1 MILLKSRNIL
11 RLSGEWGIKLS
22 KVENRKL
29 LIKIGLVCFS
39 ILFLF
44 FLFIQSGISDVFRQF
59 IYDFLVYNQS
69 FEVNGEIYYETT
81 VSLSAL
87 KLLIV
92 AVVVVSVVTVAI
104 TSYLIARNRINAS
117 IQELSKSI
125 PEFLSAAD
133 SSKTT
138 GDLSLDNELL
148 KVKSTNMKN
157 EELLK
162 RETQRTKDL
171 ITYLAHDLK
180 TPLASVI
187 GYLNLLIDS
196 PELTPAQRAKF
207 LQITLDKAG
216 RLEELI
222 NEFFDITRF
231 SMQEIHLD
239 KTTMDVVL
247 LVQQMSEE
255 VYPLLSEKNQQLKYE
270 GPDSLMVEADS
281 DQLARVL
288 NNLFKNAL
296 SYGDPDSSIKVTI
309 SESTDK
315 IYLSVLNEGTTIPK
329 RQLEKVFDKFYRLDH
344 ARSTKTGGA
353 GLGLAIAK
361 EIMLAHDGDIRAA
374 SEQGLTTF
382 ELVLPK
388 S

>member
-1 MILLKSRNIL
+1 MENGKLLLRITLVCGIILL
-11 RLSGEWGIKLS
+11 
-22 KVENRKL
+22 
-29 LIKIGLVCFS
+29 
-39 ILFLF
+39 LF
-44 FLFIQSGISDVFRQF
+44 FLFIQSGFSSIFRQF
-59 IYDFLVYNQS
+59 IYEFLVYNQS

-87 KLLIV
+87 KLLLIV
-92 AVVVVSVVTVAI
+92 LVVAAI
-104 TSYLIARNRINAS
+104 FAAALASYLIARGRINAS
-117 IQELSKSI
+117 IQELSTKI
-125 PEFLSAAD
+125 PNFLTTEELT
-133 SSKTT
+133 TT

-148 KVKSTNMKN
+148 KIKTGNMKN

-196 PELTPAQRAKF
+196 PELTMEQRAKF

-231 SMQEIHLD
+231 SLQDIHLD
-239 KTTMDVVL
+239 KTAMDMVL
-247 LVQQMSEE
+247 LTEQMTEE
-255 VYPLLSEKNQQLKYE
+255 FYPLLSEKNQQLTYE
-270 GPDSLMVEADS
+270 GPDTLNIEADS
-281 DQLARVL
+281 EQLARVL

-296 SYGDPDSSIKVTI
+296 SYGNVDSAIQVKL
-309 SESTDK
+309 SESDRT
-315 IYLSVLNEGTTIPK
+315 IHLSVSNEGITIPK
-329 RQLEKVFDKFYRLDH
+329 RQLKMIFDKFYRLDH

-361 EIMLAHDGDIRAA
+361 EIMIAHGGTIHAV
-374 SEQGLTTF
+374 SEDGLTTF
-382 ELVLPK
+382 ELELPK

>member
-1 MILLKSRNIL
+1 M
-11 RLSGEWGIKLS
+11 S

>member
-1 MILLKSRNIL
+1 M
-11 RLSGEWGIKLS
+11 
-22 KVENRKL
+22 ENRKL
-29 LIKIGLVCFS
+29 LLRITLVCGI
-39 ILFLF
+39 ILLLF
-44 FLFIQSGISDVFRQF
+44 FLFIQSGFSEIFRQF
-59 IYDFLVYNQS
+59 IYEFLVYNQS

-87 KLLIV
+87 KLLLIV
-92 AVVVVSVVTVAI
+92 LVVAAI
-104 TSYLIARNRINAS
+104 FAAAFASYLIARGRINAS
-117 IQELSKSI
+117 IQELSTKI
-125 PEFLSAAD
+125 PKFLTTEELT
-133 SSKTT
+133 TT

-148 KVKSTNMKN
+148 KIKTGNMKN

-196 PELTPAQRAKF
+196 PELTTEQRAKF

-231 SMQEIHLD
+231 SLQDIHLD
-239 KTTMDVVL
+239 KTAMDMVL
-247 LVQQMSEE
+247 LTQQMTEE
-255 VYPLLSEKNQQLKYE
+255 FYPLLSEKNQQLTYE
-270 GPDSLMVEADS
+270 GPDTLNIEADS
-281 DQLARVL
+281 EQLARVL

-296 SYGDPDSSIKVTI
+296 SYGNADSVIQVKL
-309 SESTDK
+309 SESDK
-315 IYLSVLNEGTTIPK
+315 TIHLSVSNEGITIPQ
-329 RQLEKVFDKFYRLDH
+329 RQLEMIFDKFYRLDH

-361 EIMLAHDGDIRAA
+361 EIMIAHGGTIHAV
-374 SEQGLTTF
+374 SEDGLTTF
-382 ELVLPK
+382 ELELPK

>member
-1 MILLKSRNIL
+1 MTKNINRQLLLKLGIACASVIL
-11 RLSGEWGIKLS
+11 
-22 KVENRKL
+22 
-29 LIKIGLVCFS
+29 
-39 ILFLF
+39 LF
-44 FLFIQSGISDVFRQF
+44 FLFIQSGISQVFRTML
-59 IYDFLVYNQS
+59 YTFLAYSSS
-69 FEVNGEIYYETT
+69 FEVDGQVYHETQIN
-81 VSLSAL
+81 LEAL
-87 KLLIV
+87 KLLLISLFIFMIV
-92 AVVVVSVVTVAI
+92 VIAI
-104 TSYLIARNRINAS
+104 SSYFI
-117 IQELSKSI
+117 SKSSINKEVKQLTTKI
-125 PEFLSAAD
+125 PVYLTTDTAPS
-133 SSKTT
+133 T
-138 GDLSLDNELL
+138 GDLGLDNELL
-148 KVKSTNMKN
+148 KIKSANMKN

-196 PELTPAQRAKF
+196 PDLSMAQRAKF

-231 SMQEIHLD
+231 SLQDIHLN
-239 KTTMDVVL
+239 KTKMDLVL
-247 LVQQMSEE
+247 LTQQMIEE
-255 VYPLLSEKNQQLKYE
+255 FYPLLSEKEQKIEYS
-270 GPDSLMVEADS
+270 GPDSLIGEADG

-296 SYGDPDSSIKVTI
+296 SYGNQGSTIKISLVESIKTIQLSVVNEGPTI
-309 SESTDK
+309 SA
-315 IYLSVLNEGTTIPK
+315 
-329 RQLEKVFDKFYRLDH
+329 RQLELIFDKFYRLDH

-361 EIMLAHDGDIRAA
+361 EIVQAHDGEIHAQSKD
-374 SEQGLTTF
+374 GVTTF
-382 ELVLPK
+382 EVILPK

>member
-1 MILLKSRNIL
+1 MTK
-11 RLSGEWGIKLS
+11 G
-22 KVENRKL
+22 ENRKL
-29 LIKIGLVCFS
+29 LLRIALVCS
-39 ILFLF
+39 VILVLF
-44 FLFIQSGISDVFRQF
+44 FLFIESGFSSVFRQF
-59 IYDFLVYNQS
+59 IYEFLVYNQS
-69 FEVNGEIYYETT
+69 FEVNGETYYETT

-87 KLLIV
+87 KLLLIV
-92 AVVVVSVVTVAI
+92 LVVAAIVSVAFA
-104 TSYLIARNRINAS
+104 SYLIARSRINAS
-117 IQELSKSI
+117 ISELSKRI
-125 PEFLSAAD
+125 PEFLTTEASM
-133 SSKTT
+133 TT

-148 KVKSTNMKN
+148 KIKTMNMKN

-196 PELTPAQRAKF
+196 PELTTEQRAKF

-231 SMQEIHLD
+231 SLQDIHLD
-239 KTTMDVVL
+239 KTAVDMVL
-247 LVQQMSEE
+247 LTQQMIEE
-255 VYPLLSEKNQQLKYE
+255 FYPLLSEKNQRLTYE
-270 GPDSLMVEADS
+270 GPEALVIEADS
-281 DQLARVL
+281 EQLARVL

-296 SYGDPDSSIKVTI
+296 SYGVADSEIQVKLTESI
-309 SESTDK
+309 DK
-315 IYLSVLNEGTTIPK
+315 IYLTVSNNGITIPQ
-329 RQLEKVFDKFYRLDH
+329 RQLEMIFDKFYRLDH

-361 EIMLAHDGDIRAA
+361 EIMLAHDGTIHAV
-374 SEQGLTTF
+374 SENGLTTF
-382 ELVLPK
+382 ELELPK

>member
-1 MILLKSRNIL
+1 MTK
-11 RLSGEWGIKLS
+11 GEK
-22 KVENRKL
+22 RKL
-29 LIKIGLVCFS
+29 LLRITLICGA
-39 ILFLF
+39 ILGIF
-44 FLFIQSGISDVFRQF
+44 FLFIQSDFSSVFRQF
-59 IYDFLVYNQS
+59 IYDFLVYNQR
-69 FEVNGEIYYETT
+69 FEVNGEPYYETT

-87 KLLIV
+87 KLMVISIV
-92 AVVVVSVVTVAI
+92 VGAVLVIAVA
-104 TSYLIARNRINAS
+104 SYLIARNRINTS
-117 IQELSKSI
+117 IQELSKKI
-125 PEFLSAAD
+125 PVFLTTDTAP
-133 SSKTT
+133 TT

-148 KVKSTNMKN
+148 KIKTANMKN

-196 PELTPAQRAKF
+196 PELNTVQRAKF
-207 LQITLDKAG
+207 LEITLDKAG

-231 SMQEIHLD
+231 SLQDIHLD
-239 KTTMDVVL
+239 KTTMDMPL
-247 LVQQMSEE
+247 LIQQMTEE
-255 VYPLLSEKNQQLKYE
+255 FYPLLSEKNQQLSYE
-270 GPDSLMVEADS
+270 GPDTLVIEADS

-288 NNLFKNAL
+288 NNLFRNAL
-296 SYGDPDSSIKVTI
+296 SYGNSDSVIQVKLSEEAEKIRLSVANEGVTI
-309 SESTDK
+309 
-315 IYLSVLNEGTTIPK
+315 PQ
-329 RQLEKVFDKFYRLDH
+329 RQLELIFDKFYRLDH

-361 EIMLAHDGDIRAA
+361 EILLAHDGEIHA
-374 SEQGLTTF
+374 SSENGLTIF
-382 ELVLPK
+382 DILLPK